1 MLILKS
7 MCFQYQE
14 IKTMAIFHMSAQ
26 TITRSKGH
34 SSVAA
39 AAYRHGEKLM
49 DEHTGEIHDY
59 SKKKGISDS
68 VILIPESA
76 DRNFL
81 KPAYL
86 WNTIE
91 KSEKRKDAQL
101 AREFN
106 IALPVEMT
114 DEQKKALAIDF
125 CQEHFVK
132 NGMIADIAFHKLDSD
147 NPHFH
152 VMLTTRCLTPDGAGF
167 GQKVREWNS
176 KEQLQ
181 EWRKDWADTA
191 NEHLQAAGINTR
203 IDHRS
208 LKEQKAALDALH
220 SPTIEQQAQAISL
233 DRPATIHR
241 GHTGNTE
248 RHARFDALQEVKVS
262 QETKAL
268 NHIAQNTL
276 KPSPLAPASS
286 PAASLQDATQGGNEN
301 NPKNRLGE
309 VGEYLQSKLNK
320 EDKADLNTDNEIKV
334 HTTKNNRK
342 SSSAAAIGSTSNI
355 NLTDE
360 KTDKNLHLTEVQKEE
375 LEDLENK
382 EAAAKKKA
390 YLMNGAAIPELSQ
403 DYKTQS
409 KNEFKNKF
417 NKLKK
422 SFTEQKLDEERGTHE
437 NKKSFRRR
445 SPLKNTFK
453 S

>member
-1 MLILKS
+1 
-7 MCFQYQE
+7 
-14 IKTMAIFHMSAQ
+14 MAIFHMSAQ

-39 AAYRHGEKLM
+39 AAYRHGEKLT

-68 VILIPESA
+68 VILIPENA

-114 DEQKKALAIDF
+114 DEQKKVLAIDF

-152 VMLTTRCLTPDGAGF
+152 VMLTTRSLTPDGSGF
-167 GQKVREWNS
+167 GHKVREWNS
-176 KEQLQ
+176 KEQL
-181 EWRKDWADTA
+181 EGWRKSWADTA
-191 NEHLQAAGINTR
+191 NEHMQKVGIDAH

-208 LKEQKAALDALH
+208 LKEQKAELDAIL
-220 SPTIEQQAQAISL
+220 PLLRTVEQEAQAISL
-233 DRPATIHR
+233 DRPPTIHR
-241 GHTGNTE
+241 GHSRNPE
-248 RHARFDALQEVKVS
+248 RQARFDVLQEVKVS
-262 QETKAL
+262 QEAKAL
-268 NHIAQNTL
+268 NHIEQKQL

-301 NPKNRLGE
+301 NPQNRLGE

-320 EDKADLNTDNEIKV
+320 EDKADLNADNEIKF
-334 HTTKNNRK
+334 HTAKDAKNNDK
-342 SSSAAAIGSTSNI
+342 SSSAAAIGSTPHI
-355 NLTDE
+355 NLTDDD
-360 KTDKNLHLTEVQKEE
+360 KDKNLHLTEAQKEE

-390 YLMNGAAIPELSQ
+390 YLMGGAAVPDFSEENKI
-403 DYKTQS
+403 QS
-409 KNEFKNKF
+409 KGDFKNKF
-417 NKLKK
+417 NKMKK
-422 SFTEQKLDEERGTHE
+422 SITKQIIDEGCDVYQ
-437 NKKSFRRR
+437 NRRKILR
-445 SPLKNTFK
+445 
-453 S
+453 

>member
-1 MLILKS
+1 MLVLKS
-7 MCFQYQE
+7 MYFQYHE

-39 AAYRHGEKLM
+39 AAYRHGEKLT

-81 KPAYL
+81 MPAYL

-152 VMLTTRCLTPDGAGF
+152 VMLTTRSLTPDGSGF

-176 KEQLQ
+176 KEQL
-181 EWRKDWADTA
+181 EGWRKSWADTA
-191 NEHLQAAGINTR
+191 NEHMQKAGIDAH

-208 LKEQKAALDALH
+208 LKEQKAELDAIL
-220 SPTIEQQAQAISL
+220 SPLRTVEQEAQAISL
-233 DRPATIHR
+233 DRPPTIHR
-241 GHTGNTE
+241 GHSRNPE
-248 RHARFDALQEVKVS
+248 RQARFDVLQEVKVS
-262 QETKAL
+262 QEAKAL
-268 NHIAQNTL
+268 NHIEQKQL

-286 PAASLQDATQGGNEN
+286 PVASLQDATQGGNEN
-301 NPKNRLGE
+301 NTQIKLGE
-309 VGEYLQSKLNK
+309 VGEYLPSKLNK
-320 EDKADLNTDNEIKV
+320 EDKADLNADNEIKV
-334 HTTKNNRK
+334 HTTKNNSK

-360 KTDKNLHLTEVQKEE
+360 KIDKNLHLTEAQKEE

-390 YLMNGAAIPELSQ
+390 YLMSGAAVPELSQ

-409 KNEFKNKF
+409 KSEFKNKLHTA
-417 NKLKK
+417 KQSISL
-422 SFTEQKLDEERGTHE
+422 TEQRFNEECEAYE
-437 NKKSFRRR
+437 NRRNR
-445 SPLKNTFK
+445 PIPR
-453 S
+453 

>member
-1 MLILKS
+1 
-7 MCFQYQE
+7 
-14 IKTMAIFHMSAQ
+14 MAIFHMSAQ

-39 AAYRHGEKLM
+39 AAYRHGEKLT

-68 VILIPESA
+68 VILMPESA

-152 VMLTTRCLTPDGAGF
+152 VMLTTRRLTPDGAGF

-181 EWRKDWADTA
+181 EWRKSWADTA
-191 NEHLQAAGINTR
+191 NEHMQKAGIDAR

-208 LKEQKAALDALH
+208 LKEQKTELDAIL
-220 SPTIEQQAQAISL
+220 PPLRTVEQEAQSISL
-233 DRPATIHR
+233 DRPPTIHR
-241 GHTGNTE
+241 GHSRNPE
-248 RHARFDALQEVKVS
+248 RQARFDVLKEVKVS
-262 QETKAL
+262 QEAKAL
-268 NHIAQNTL
+268 NHIEQKQL
-276 KPSPLAPASS
+276 KPSPLAPAS

-301 NPKNRLGE
+301 NPQNKLDE
-309 VGEYLQSKLNK
+309 VGEYLQSELN
-320 EDKADLNTDNEIKV
+320 KADLNADNEIKV
-334 HTTKNNRK
+334 HTTKNNSK

-360 KTDKNLHLTEVQKEE
+360 KVDKNLHLTEAQKEE

-390 YLMNGAAIPELSQ
+390 YLMGGAVVPELSQ
-403 DYKTQS
+403 DNKTQS
-409 KNEFKNKF
+409 KSEFKNKLHTA
-417 NKLKK
+417 KQSL
-422 SFTEQKLDEERGTHE
+422 SLTEQRFNEEREAYE
-437 NKKSFRRR
+437 NRRNR
-445 SPLKNTFK
+445 PITP
-453 S
+453 

>member
-1 MLILKS
+1 
-7 MCFQYQE
+7 
-14 IKTMAIFHMSAQ
+14 MAIFHMSAQ

-39 AAYRHGEKLM
+39 AAYRHGEKLT

-81 KPAYL
+81 MPAYL

-152 VMLTTRCLTPDGAGF
+152 VMLTTRSLTPDGSGF

-176 KEQLQ
+176 KEQL
-181 EWRKDWADTA
+181 EGWRKSWADTA
-191 NEHLQAAGINTR
+191 NEHMQKAGIDAH

-208 LKEQKAALDALH
+208 LKEQKAELDAIL
-220 SPTIEQQAQAISL
+220 SPLRTVEQEAQAISL
-233 DRPATIHR
+233 DRPPTIHR
-241 GHTGNTE
+241 GHSRNPE
-248 RHARFDALQEVKVS
+248 RQARFDVLQEVKVS
-262 QETKAL
+262 QEAKAL
-268 NHIAQNTL
+268 NHIEQKQL

-286 PAASLQDATQGGNEN
+286 PVASLQDATQGGNEN
-301 NPKNRLGE
+301 NTQIKLGE
-309 VGEYLQSKLNK
+309 VGEYLPSKLNK
-320 EDKADLNTDNEIKV
+320 EDKADLNADNEIKV
-334 HTTKNNRK
+334 HTTKNNSK

-360 KTDKNLHLTEVQKEE
+360 KIDKNLHLTEAQKEE

-390 YLMNGAAIPELSQ
+390 YLMSGAAVPELSQ

-409 KNEFKNKF
+409 KSEFKNKLHTA
-417 NKLKK
+417 KQSISL
-422 SFTEQKLDEERGTHE
+422 TEQRFNEECEAYE
-437 NKKSFRRR
+437 NRRNR
-445 SPLKNTFK
+445 PIPR
-453 S
+453 

>member
-1 MLILKS
+1 
-7 MCFQYQE
+7 
-14 IKTMAIFHMSAQ
+14 MAIFHMSAQ

-39 AAYRHGEKLM
+39 AAYRHGEKLT

-81 KPAYL
+81 MPAYL

-152 VMLTTRCLTPDGAGF
+152 VMLTTRSLTPDGSGF

-176 KEQLQ
+176 KEQL
-181 EWRKDWADTA
+181 EGWRKSWADTA
-191 NEHLQAAGINTR
+191 NEHMQKAGIDAH

-208 LKEQKAALDALH
+208 LKEQKAELDAIL
-220 SPTIEQQAQAISL
+220 SPLRTVEQEAQAISL
-233 DRPATIHR
+233 DRPPTIHR
-241 GHTGNTE
+241 GHSRNPE
-248 RHARFDALQEVKVS
+248 RQARFDVLQEVKVS
-262 QETKAL
+262 QEAKAL
-268 NHIAQNTL
+268 NHIEQKQL

-286 PAASLQDATQGGNEN
+286 PIASLQDATQGGNEN
-301 NPKNRLGE
+301 NTQIKLGE
-309 VGEYLQSKLNK
+309 VGEYLPSKLNK
-320 EDKADLNTDNEIKV
+320 EDKADLNADNEIKV
-334 HTTKNNRK
+334 HTTKNNSK

-360 KTDKNLHLTEVQKEE
+360 KIDKNLHLTEAQKEE

-390 YLMNGAAIPELSQ
+390 YLMSGAAVPELSQ

-409 KNEFKNKF
+409 KSEFKNKLHTA
-417 NKLKK
+417 KQSISL
-422 SFTEQKLDEERGTHE
+422 TEQRFNEECEAYE
-437 NKKSFRRR
+437 NRRNR
-445 SPLKNTFK
+445 PIPR
-453 S
+453 

>member
-1 MLILKS
+1 

-26 TITRSKGH
+26 TISRSKGH

-39 AAYRHGEKLM
+39 AAYRHGEKLT

-68 VILIPESA
+68 VILIPEGA

-81 KPAYL
+81 KPEYL

-125 CQEHFVK
+125 CNENFVK

-152 VMLTTRCLTPDGAGF
+152 VMLTTRSLTPDGSGF

-176 KEQLQ
+176 KEQL
-181 EWRKDWADTA
+181 EAWRKGWADTA
-191 NEHLQAAGINTR
+191 NEHLQAAGIDAR

-208 LKEQKAALDALH
+208 LKDQKAELDALPY
-220 SPTIEQQAQAISL
+220 PTTEQQAQAISL
-233 DRPATIHR
+233 DRPPTIHR
-241 GHTGNTE
+241 GHSGNPE
-248 RHARFDALQEVKVS
+248 RLERFDALQEVKVS
-262 QETKAL
+262 QETKAH
-268 NHIAQNTL
+268 NHIEQNTL
-276 KPSPLAPASS
+276 KPSPPAPAPS
-286 PAASLQDATQGGNEN
+286 PAASSMDAKQGG
-301 NPKNRLGE
+301 K
-309 VGEYLQSKLNK
+309 
-320 EDKADLNTDNEIKV
+320 KAG
-334 HTTKNNRK
+334 
-342 SSSAAAIGSTSNI
+342 SAAATVSGSNI
-355 NLTDE
+355 NLVDE
-360 KTDKNLHLTEVQKEE
+360 TTDKNLHLTEAQREE
-375 LEDLENK
+375 LEDAENK

-390 YLMNGAAIPELSQ
+390 YLTGGAGVPEISETN
-403 DYKTQS
+403 KIQS
-409 KNEFKNKF
+409 NTDFKNKLRKVKTAI
-417 NKLKK
+417 NK
-422 SFTEQKLDEERGTHE
+422 EDEEEE
-437 NKKSFRRR
+437 NNYKINRPR
-445 SPLKNTFK
+445 LK
-453 S
+453 

>member
-1 MLILKS
+1 

-14 IKTMAIFHMSAQ
+14 IETMAIFHMSAQ

-39 AAYRHGEKLM
+39 SAYRHGEKLT

-76 DRNFL
+76 DLNFL
-81 KPAYL
+81 KTGYL

-152 VMLTTRCLTPDGAGF
+152 VMLTTRRLTPDGAGF

-181 EWRKDWADTA
+181 EWRKSWADTA
-191 NEHLQAAGINTR
+191 NEHMQKAGIDAR

-208 LKEQKAALDALH
+208 LKEQKAELDAIL
-220 SPTIEQQAQAISL
+220 PPLRTVEQEAQAISL
-233 DRPATIHR
+233 DRPPTIHR
-241 GHTGNTE
+241 GHSRNPE
-248 RHARFDALQEVKVS
+248 RQARFDVLQGVKVS
-262 QETKAL
+262 QEAKAL
-268 NHIAQNTL
+268 NHIEQKQP

-301 NPKNRLGE
+301 NPQNKLGE

-320 EDKADLNTDNEIKV
+320 EDKADFNADNEIKV
-334 HTTKNNRK
+334 HTTKNNSK

-360 KTDKNLHLTEVQKEE
+360 KVDKNLHLTEAQKEE

-382 EAAAKKKA
+382 EVAAKKKA
-390 YLMNGAAIPELSQ
+390 YLMSGAAVPELSQ
-403 DYKTQS
+403 DNKTQS
-409 KNEFKNKF
+409 KSEFR
-417 NKLKK
+417 NKLHTAKQSI
-422 SFTEQKLDEERGTHE
+422 SFTEQRFNEEREAYE
-437 NKKSFRRR
+437 NRRNR
-445 SPLKNTFK
+445 PIPR
-453 S
+453 

>member
-1 MLILKS
+1 
-7 MCFQYQE
+7 
-14 IKTMAIFHMSAQ
+14 MAIFHMSAQ

-39 AAYRHGEKLM
+39 AAYRHGEKLT

-114 DEQKKALAIDF
+114 DEQKKALAKDF

-152 VMLTTRCLTPDGAGF
+152 VMLTTRRLTPDGAGF

-181 EWRKDWADTA
+181 EWRKSWADTA
-191 NEHLQAAGINTR
+191 NEHMQKAGIDAR

-208 LKEQKAALDALH
+208 LKEQKAELDAIL
-220 SPTIEQQAQAISL
+220 PPLRTVEQEAQAISL
-233 DRPATIHR
+233 DRPPTIHR
-241 GHTGNTE
+241 GHSRNPE
-248 RHARFDALQEVKVS
+248 RQARFDVLQGVKVS
-262 QETKAL
+262 QEAKAL
-268 NHIAQNTL
+268 NHIEQKQP

-301 NPKNRLGE
+301 NPQNKLGE

-320 EDKADLNTDNEIKV
+320 EDKADFNADNEIKV
-334 HTTKNNRK
+334 HTTKNNSK

-360 KTDKNLHLTEVQKEE
+360 KVDKNLHLTEAQKEE

-382 EAAAKKKA
+382 EVAAKKKA
-390 YLMNGAAIPELSQ
+390 YLMSGAAVPELSQ
-403 DYKTQS
+403 DNKTQS
-409 KNEFKNKF
+409 KSEFR
-417 NKLKK
+417 NKLHTAKQSI
-422 SFTEQKLDEERGTHE
+422 SFTEQRFNEEREAYE
-437 NKKSFRRR
+437 NRRNR
-445 SPLKNTFK
+445 PIPR
-453 S
+453 

>member
-1 MLILKS
+1 
-7 MCFQYQE
+7 
-14 IKTMAIFHMSAQ
+14 MAIFHMSAQ

-39 AAYRHGEKLM
+39 AAYRHGEKLT

-114 DEQKKALAIDF
+114 DEQKKALAKDF

-152 VMLTTRCLTPDGAGF
+152 VMLTTRRLTPDGAGF

-181 EWRKDWADTA
+181 EWRKSWADTA
-191 NEHLQAAGINTR
+191 NEHMQKAGIDAR
-203 IDHRS
+203 IDHRL
-208 LKEQKAALDALH
+208 LKEQKAELDAIL
-220 SPTIEQQAQAISL
+220 PPLRTVEQEAQAISL
-233 DRPATIHR
+233 DRPPTIHR
-241 GHTGNTE
+241 GHSHNPE
-248 RHARFDALQEVKVS
+248 RQARFDVLQEVKVS
-262 QETKAL
+262 QEAKAL
-268 NHIAQNTL
+268 NHIEQKQP

-301 NPKNRLGE
+301 NPQNKLGE

-320 EDKADLNTDNEIKV
+320 EDKADFNADNEIKV
-334 HTTKNNRK
+334 HTTKNNSK

-360 KTDKNLHLTEVQKEE
+360 KVDKNLHLTEAQKEE

-382 EAAAKKKA
+382 EVAAKKKV
-390 YLMNGAAIPELSQ
+390 YLMSGAAVPELSQ
-403 DYKTQS
+403 DNKTQS
-409 KNEFKNKF
+409 KSEFR
-417 NKLKK
+417 NKLHTAKQSI
-422 SFTEQKLDEERGTHE
+422 SFTEQRFNEEREAYE
-437 NKKSFRRR
+437 NRRNR
-445 SPLKNTFK
+445 AIPR
-453 S
+453 

>member
-1 MLILKS
+1 
-7 MCFQYQE
+7 
-14 IKTMAIFHMSAQ
+14 MAIFHMSAQ

-39 AAYRHGEKLM
+39 AAYRHGEKLT

-59 SKKKGISDS
+59 SKKKGVSDS
-68 VILIPESA
+68 VILIPDGA

-81 KPAYL
+81 KPEYL

-114 DEQKKALAIDF
+114 DEQKKVLAIDF
-125 CQEHFVK
+125 CNENFVK

-152 VMLTTRCLTPDGAGF
+152 VMLTTRRLTPDGAGF

-181 EWRKDWADTA
+181 EWRKSWADTA
-191 NEHLQAAGINTR
+191 NEHMQKAGIDAH

-208 LKEQKAALDALH
+208 LKEQKAELDAIL
-220 SPTIEQQAQAISL
+220 PPLRTIEQEAQAISL
-233 DRPATIHR
+233 DRPPTIHR
-241 GHTGNTE
+241 GHSRNPE
-248 RHARFDALQEVKVS
+248 RQARFDVLKEVKVS
-262 QETKAL
+262 QEAKAL
-268 NHIAQNTL
+268 NHIEQKQL

-301 NPKNRLGE
+301 NPQNRLGE
-309 VGEYLQSKLNK
+309 VGGYLQSKLNK

-360 KTDKNLHLTEVQKEE
+360 KTDKNLHLTEAQKEE

-382 EAAAKKKA
+382 EAAAKKQS
-390 YLMNGAAIPELSQ
+390 YLMSGAAVPELSQ

-409 KNEFKNKF
+409 KSEFKNKLHTA
-417 NKLKK
+417 KQSISL
-422 SFTEQKLDEERGTHE
+422 TEQRFNEECETYE
-437 NKKSFRRR
+437 NRRNR
-445 SPLKNTFK
+445 PIPR
-453 S
+453 

>member
-1 MLILKS
+1 
-7 MCFQYQE
+7 
-14 IKTMAIFHMSAQ
+14 MSAQ

-39 AAYRHGEKLM
+39 AAYRHGEKLT

-81 KPAYL
+81 MPAYL

-152 VMLTTRCLTPDGAGF
+152 VMLTTRSLTPDGSGF

-176 KEQLQ
+176 KEQL
-181 EWRKDWADTA
+181 EGWRKSWADTA
-191 NEHLQAAGINTR
+191 NEHMQKAGIDAH

-208 LKEQKAALDALH
+208 LKEQKAELDAIL
-220 SPTIEQQAQAISL
+220 SPLRTVEQEAQAISL
-233 DRPATIHR
+233 DRPPTIHR
-241 GHTGNTE
+241 GHSRNPE
-248 RHARFDALQEVKVS
+248 RQARFDVLQEVKVS
-262 QETKAL
+262 QEAKAL
-268 NHIAQNTL
+268 NHIEQKQL

-286 PAASLQDATQGGNEN
+286 PVASLQDATQGGNEN
-301 NPKNRLGE
+301 NTQIKLGE
-309 VGEYLQSKLNK
+309 VGEYLPSKLNK
-320 EDKADLNTDNEIKV
+320 EDKADLNADNEIKV
-334 HTTKNNRK
+334 HTTKNNSK

-360 KTDKNLHLTEVQKEE
+360 KIDKNLHLTEAQKEE

-390 YLMNGAAIPELSQ
+390 YLMSGAAVPELSQ

-409 KNEFKNKF
+409 KSEFKNKLHTA
-417 NKLKK
+417 KQSISL
-422 SFTEQKLDEERGTHE
+422 TEQRFNEECEAYE
-437 NKKSFRRR
+437 NRRNR
-445 SPLKNTFK
+445 PIPR
-453 S
+453 

>member
-1 MLILKS
+1 
-7 MCFQYQE
+7 
-14 IKTMAIFHMSAQ
+14 MAIFHMSAQ
-26 TITRSKGH
+26 TISRSKGH

-39 AAYRHGEKLM
+39 AAYRHGERLT

-152 VMLTTRCLTPDGAGF
+152 VMLTTRSLTPGGSEF
-167 GQKVREWNS
+167 GHKVREWNS

-181 EWRKDWADTA
+181 EWCKSWADTA
-191 NEHLQAAGINTR
+191 NEHMQKAGIDAH

-208 LKEQKAALDALH
+208 LKEQKADLDAIL
-220 SPTIEQQAQAISL
+220 PPLRTIEQEAQAISL
-233 DRPATIHR
+233 DRPPTIHR
-241 GHTGNTE
+241 GHSRNPE
-248 RHARFDALQEVKVS
+248 RQARFDVLQEVKVS
-262 QETKAL
+262 QEAKAL
-268 NHIAQNTL
+268 NHIEQKQL

-301 NPKNRLGE
+301 NPQNRLGE

-360 KTDKNLHLTEVQKEE
+360 KTDKNLHLTEAQKEE

-390 YLMNGAAIPELSQ
+390 YLMSGAAVPELSQ

-409 KNEFKNKF
+409 KSEFKNKLHTA
-417 NKLKK
+417 KQSISL
-422 SFTEQKLDEERGTHE
+422 TEQRFNEECEAYE
-437 NKKSFRRR
+437 NRRNR
-445 SPLKNTFK
+445 PIPR
-453 S
+453 

>member
-1 MLILKS
+1 

-39 AAYRHGEKLM
+39 AAYRHGEKLT

-152 VMLTTRCLTPDGAGF
+152 VMLTTRRLTPDGAGF

-181 EWRKDWADTA
+181 EWRKSWADTA
-191 NEHLQAAGINTR
+191 NEHMQKAGIDAH

-208 LKEQKAALDALH
+208 LKEQKAEFDAIL
-220 SPTIEQQAQAISL
+220 PPLRTVEQEAQAISL
-233 DRPATIHR
+233 DRPPTIHR
-241 GHTGNTE
+241 GHSRNPE
-248 RHARFDALQEVKVS
+248 RQARFDVLQEVKVS
-262 QETKAL
+262 QEAKAL
-268 NHIAQNTL
+268 NHIEQKQL

-301 NPKNRLGE
+301 NPQNSLGE

-320 EDKADLNTDNEIKV
+320 EDKADLNADNEIKV
-334 HTTKNNRK
+334 HTTKNNSK

-360 KTDKNLHLTEVQKEE
+360 KVDKNLHLTEAQKEE

-390 YLMNGAAIPELSQ
+390 YLMGGAAVPELSK
-403 DYKTQS
+403 DNKTQPKS
-409 KNEFKNKF
+409 DFINKF
-417 NKLKK
+417 RVAKQSI
-422 SFTEQKLDEERGTHE
+422 SFSEQRINEELETYE
-437 NKKSFRRR
+437 NRRNR
-445 SPLKNTFK
+445 PRP
-453 S
+453 